1 MRLNV
6 WKYFKKKKKTLF
18 NETHKGVFM
27 AEMKPDKKSLKNI
40 LVAEDDAYYQIPI
53 YQRPY
58 QWTEENCEKLLDD
71 LLSSYECYKES
82 DYFCGSLVLIAI
94 GIDSETNATT
104 YDIVD
109 GQQRLSTF
117 ILLAKV
123 LATLY
128 NKDLNTTSRGL
139 LEKSLGDTDGEKR
152 KRLIFDTIGLNA
164 EKDFQ
169 NALDFF
175 DDLDA
180 SKGKNSKSNDPS
192 KGKNSYLKNAI
203 CLKNY
208 LEKKEIVDINDFIRW
223 LYFKVI
229 FIKTTCSNIS
239 MALRIF
245 SVLNARGLPLHAIDV
260 FKVELLKKLAKEKDQ
275 EDFVYRWNALRQKCS
290 ENESKFPKRKEN
302 KREKNAAEIL
312 FSWYLTY
319 LHPVTSGK
327 NMEER
332 LADQFERLNKTPL
345 EYLKGVEDFYNA
357 YCEVLEMQDRH
368 AHLLSYL
375 ASDFWH
381 IILCTSIL
389 HNYSQSEIETL
400 KELLVKFYYQN
411 WVAEQKEPKKQTN
424 CNIINALKEKKN
436 IDDIIS
442 IVKQYL
448 DKNKITQNFR
458 EKLKDDHLYEKHKK
472 SSKNSWLKS
481 ILILVEYFMSD
492 DPKPKRIQMDK
503 NLHVEHILPQKSD
516 PSSQW
521 AKDFSEEERERY
533 THSLANLTLLGGK
546 KNTNASNLDF
556 QDKKKIYMGEEIR
569 LNKKKPFRVM
579 TCYKMT
585 IDIAH
590 HYTEWTPKSLEKR
603 EKELIE
609 IIESVLTL

>member
-1 MRLNV
+1 MA
-6 WKYFKKKKKTLF
+6 
-18 NETHKGVFM
+18 NESIQG
-27 AEMKPDKKSLKNI
+27 ESYQLKDI
-40 LVAEDDAYYQIPI
+40 LATELSAYYKIPT

-94 GIDSETNATT
+94 GIDSKTNATT
-104 YDIVD
+104 YDVVD

-123 LATLY
+123 LVTLY
-128 NKDLNTTSRGL
+128 DKDLNENCKISRDF
-139 LEKSLGDTDGEKR
+139 LEKSLGDTEGEKR
-152 KRLIFDTIGLNA
+152 KRLIFNTIGLNA
-164 EKDFQ
+164 KDDFQ
-169 NALDFF
+169 DALKFF

-180 SKGKNSKSNDPS
+180 SKGENSKSNDPS

-208 LEKKEIVDINDFIRW
+208 LEKKEIADINDFIRW

-229 FIKTTCSNIS
+229 FIRTTCSNIS

-275 EDFVYRWNALRQKCS
+275 EQFVSRWNALRQKCS
-290 ENESKFPKRKEN
+290 ENESEFPKRKEN
-302 KREKNAAEIL
+302 KREKNAAETL

-319 LHPVTSGK
+319 LNPVTSGK

-332 LADQFERLNKTPL
+332 LADQFERLNKPPL
-345 EYLKGVEDFYNA
+345 EYLKSIEDFYSA
-357 YCEVLEMQDRH
+357 YCDVLEMQDRH

-375 ASDFWH
+375 ASDFWR

-400 KELLVKFYYQN
+400 KKLLVKFYYQN

-424 CNIINALKEKKN
+424 CNIIKALKEKKSVE
-436 IDDIIS
+436 DIAS

-448 DKNKITQNFR
+448 DENKITQNFR

-472 SSKNSWLKS
+472 SSKNSWLRP

-492 DPKPKRIQMDK
+492 DDCPKRIQTNDF
-503 NLHVEHILPQKSD
+503 HVEHILPQK
-516 PSSQW
+516 PTLSSQW
-521 AKDFSEEERERY
+521 AKDFSEEERELY
-533 THSLANLTLLGGK
+533 THSLANLTLLGGT
-546 KNTNASNLDF
+546 KNTKASNLDF
-556 QDKKKIYMGEEIR
+556 KDKKKIYMGEEIS
-569 LNKKKPFRVM
+569 LSKKKTFRVM

>member
-1 MRLNV
+1 
-6 WKYFKKKKKTLF
+6 
-18 NETHKGVFM
+18 M
-27 AEMKPDKKSLKNI
+27 ASDSIEGKAYQLKDI
-40 LVAEDDAYYQIPI
+40 LATELSAYYQIPT

-71 LLSSYECYKES
+71 LFSSYEYYKES

-94 GIDSETNATT
+94 GIDSKTNATT

-123 LATLY
+123 LVTLY
-128 NKDLNTTSRGL
+128 DKDLNENCKISRGF

-169 NALDFF
+169 NTLDFF

-180 SKGKNSKSNDPS
+180 SRGENSKSNDPS

-208 LEKKEIVDINDFIRW
+208 LEKKEIADINAFIIW
-223 LYFKVI
+223 LYLKVI

-260 FKVELLKKLAKEKDQ
+260 FKVELLKKLVKEKNQQ
-275 EDFVYRWNALRQKCS
+275 EFVSRWNALRQKCLD
-290 ENESKFPKRKEN
+290 NESKFPKRKEN

-319 LHPVTSGK
+319 LNPVTSGK

-332 LADQFERLNKTPL
+332 LADQFENLNKTPL
-345 EYLKGVEDFYNA
+345 EYLKSVEDFYNA
-357 YCEVLEMQDRH
+357 YCKVLEMQDRH
-368 AHLLSYL
+368 AHLLSYV
-375 ASDFWH
+375 ATDSWRV
-381 IILCTSIL
+381 ILCTSLL
-389 HNYSQSEIETL
+389 HGYNNQEIEDL

-411 WVAEQKEPKKQTN
+411 WVAEQKEPKKQTS
-424 CNIINALKEKKN
+424 CNIIKDLKEKQSVGY
-436 IDDIIS
+436 IAS
-442 IVKQYL
+442 VVKEYL
-448 DKNKITQNFR
+448 DKNKITQHFR
-458 EKLKDDHLYEKHKK
+458 ENLQDDHLYEKHKRA
-472 SSKNSWLKS
+472 SKNSWLRP

-492 DPKPKRIQMDK
+492 DDCPKRIQMDE
-503 NLHVEHILPQKSD
+503 NLHIEHILPKK
-516 PSSQW
+516 PNLSSQW
-521 AKDFSEEERERY
+521 AKDFNNEEERKLY
-533 THSLANLTLLGGK
+533 THSLANLTLLGGT
-546 KNTNASNLDF
+546 KNKEASNLDF
-556 QDKKKIYMGEEIR
+556 KDKKKIYMGEEIS
-569 LNKKKPFRVM
+569 LSKKRPFRVM

-585 IDIAH
+585 TDIAH
-590 HYTEWTPKSLEKR
+590 LHRMDAQKPRKKR
-603 EKELIE
+603 KRAD
-609 IIESVLTL
+609 

>member
-1 MRLNV
+1 MA
-6 WKYFKKKKKTLF
+6 
-18 NETHKGVFM
+18 NESIEGK
-27 AEMKPDKKSLKNI
+27 AYQLKDI
-40 LVAEDDAYYQIPI
+40 LATELSTYYQIPT

-71 LLSSYECYKES
+71 LFFNYEDDRES
-82 DYFCGSLVLIAI
+82 NYFCGSLVLITI
-94 GIDSETNATT
+94 GIDSKTNAKT

-128 NKDLNTTSRGL
+128 DKDKDLNKISRDF
-139 LEKSLGDTDGEKR
+139 LEKSLGDTDEEKR
-152 KRLIFDTIGLNA
+152 KRLIFNTIGLNA

-169 NALDFF
+169 DALDFF

-180 SKGKNSKSNDPS
+180 SKGEDSKSNDPN

-208 LEKKEIVDINDFIRW
+208 LEKKEIADINHFIIW
-223 LYFKVI
+223 LYLKVI
-229 FIKTTCSNIS
+229 FIRTTCSNIS

-260 FKVELLKKLAKEKDQ
+260 FKVELLKKLAKAKDQ
-275 EDFVYRWNALRQKCS
+275 EEFVSRWNALRQKCLD
-290 ENESKFPKRKEN
+290 NESKFPKRKEN

-345 EYLKGVEDFYNA
+345 EYLKSVEDFYNA

-389 HNYSQSEIETL
+389 HDYSESEIEAL
-400 KELLVKFYYQN
+400 KELLVKFYYQH

-424 CNIINALKEKKN
+424 CNIINALKEKKSVE
-436 IDDIIS
+436 DIAS
-442 IVKQYL
+442 IVKKYL
-448 DKNKITQNFR
+448 DENKITQNFR

-472 SSKNSWLKS
+472 SSKNSWLKP

-492 DPKPKRIQMDK
+492 DPKPKRIQKDDF
-503 NLHVEHILPQKSD
+503 HVEHILPQNPN

-521 AKDFSEEERERY
+521 VKDFSEEERELY
-533 THSLANLTLLGGK
+533 THSLANLTLLGGNKNANLQIWISKIKRKSTWEK
-546 KNTNASNLDF
+546 KS
-556 QDKKKIYMGEEIR
+556 G
-569 LNKKKPFRVM
+569 
-579 TCYKMT
+579 
-585 IDIAH
+585 
-590 HYTEWTPKSLEKR
+590 
-603 EKELIE
+603 
-609 IIESVLTL
+609 

>member
-1 MRLNV
+1 MANESIEGKAHSLGDILATE
-6 WKYFKKKKKTLF
+6 FK
-18 NETHKGVFM
+18 
-27 AEMKPDKKSLKNI
+27 
-40 LVAEDDAYYQIPI
+40 AYYQIPI

-58 QWTEENCEKLLDD
+58 QWTEKNCEKLLDD
-71 LLSSYECYKES
+71 LFSSYECYKES

-94 GIDSETNATT
+94 GKDSETNAET
-104 YDIVD
+104 YDVVD

-128 NKDLNTTSRGL
+128 NNEVLNNKISRDF

-152 KRLIFDTIGLNA
+152 KRLIFNTIGLNA
-164 EKDFQ
+164 KKDFQ
-169 NALDFF
+169 DALDFF

-180 SKGKNSKSNDPS
+180 SKGENSKINDPS

-203 CLKNY
+203 CLINY
-208 LEKKEIVDINDFIRW
+208 LREKEIENINDFIKW
-223 LYFKVI
+223 LYFKVV
-229 FIKTTCSNIS
+229 FIRTTCSNIS

-275 EDFVYRWNALRQKCS
+275 EEFVSRWNALRQKCS
-290 ENESKFPKRKEN
+290 KNESKFPKRKEN
-302 KREKNAAEIL
+302 KREKDAAEIL

-327 NMEER
+327 SMEER
-332 LADQFERLNKTPL
+332 LADLFERLNKTPL
-345 EYLKGVEDFYNA
+345 EYLKSIEDFYSA

-375 ASDFWH
+375 ASDFWR

-389 HNYSQSEIETL
+389 HHYSDQDIEAL

-424 CNIINALKEKKN
+424 CNIIKALKEKKSVEN
-436 IDDIIS
+436 IAS
-442 IVKQYL
+442 IVKKYL
-448 DKNKITQNFR
+448 DDDNNKITQNFR
-458 EKLKDDHLYEKHKK
+458 EKLKDDHLYEQHKK
-472 SSKNSWLKS
+472 ASKNSWLRP

-492 DPKPKRIQMDK
+492 DPKPKRIQTNDF
-503 NLHVEHILPQKSD
+503 HVEHILPQN
-516 PSSQW
+516 PTLSSQW
-521 AKDFSEEERERY
+521 AKDFSEEERELY
-533 THSLANLTLLGGK
+533 THSLANLTLLGGT
-546 KNTNASNLDF
+546 KNTKASNLDF
-556 QDKKKIYMGEEIR
+556 KDKKEIYMGEEIR
-569 LNKKKPFRVM
+569 LNKKKTFRVM

-603 EKELIE
+603 EKDLMS

>member
-1 MRLNV
+1 MAKIDSNDLN
-6 WKYFKKKKKTLF
+6 LR
-18 NETHKGVFM
+18 
-27 AEMKPDKKSLKNI
+27 DILKDE
-40 LVAEDDAYYQIPI
+40 LYYQIPI

-71 LLSSYECYKES
+71 LFFNYEYDRES
-82 DYFCGSLVLIAI
+82 DYFCGSLVLILI
-94 GIDSETNATT
+94 SEDSKKAKT

-123 LATLY
+123 LSALY
-128 NKDLNTTSRGL
+128 SERLTEESKDYLQESLITKYGKKDRLNFSAVGFNS
-139 LEKSLGDTDGEKR
+139 K
-152 KRLIFDTIGLNA
+152 
-164 EKDFQ
+164 KDFQ
-169 NALDFF
+169 YALTSFN
-175 DDLDA
+175 DA
-180 SKGKNSKSNDPS
+180 PVSNNKNN
-192 KGKNSYLKNAI
+192 YLKNAI

-208 LEKKEIVDINDFIRW
+208 LRKKEIEDINDFIEW
-223 LYFKVI
+223 LYFKVV

-275 EDFVYRWNALRQKCS
+275 EEFVSRWNALRQKCLD
-290 ENESKFPKRKEN
+290 NESKFPKRKEN

-319 LHPVTSGK
+319 LNPVTSGK

-332 LADQFERLNKTPL
+332 LADQFERLNKAPL

-375 ASDFWH
+375 ASDFWRV
-381 IILCTSIL
+381 ILCTSLL
-389 HNYSQSEIETL
+389 HRYNDQDIEAL

-424 CNIINALKEKKN
+424 CNIIKALKEKKSVK
-436 IDDIIS
+436 DIAS

-448 DKNKITQNFR
+448 YSDENKITQNFR
-458 EKLKDDHLYEKHKK
+458 GKLKDDHLYEQHKRN
-472 SSKNSWLKS
+472 SKNSWLRP
-481 ILILVEYFMSD
+481 ILILVEYFKSD
-492 DPKPKRIQMDK
+492 DPKPKRIQTNDF
-503 NLHVEHILPQKSD
+503 HVEHILPQK
-516 PSSQW
+516 PTLSSQW
-521 AKDFSEEERERY
+521 AKDFSEKERERY
-533 THSLANLTLLGGK
+533 THSLANLTLLRGE
-546 KNTNASNLDF
+546 KNSQASNLDF
-556 QDKKKIYMGEEIR
+556 KDKKEIYMGNAVKRGRE
-569 LNKKKPFRVM
+569 KPFKVM

-585 IDIAH
+585 IDVAQ
-590 HYTEWTPKSLEKR
+590 YTEWTPKSLEKR
-603 EKELIE
+603 KEESIQK
-609 IIESVLTL
+609 IESVLTL

>member
-1 MRLNV
+1 MQSA
-6 WKYFKKKKKTLF
+6 KISKAK
-18 NETHKGVFM
+18 
-27 AEMKPDKKSLKNI
+27 
-40 LVAEDDAYYQIPI
+40 
-53 YQRPY
+53 
-58 QWTEENCEKLLDD
+58 
-71 LLSSYECYKES
+71 
-82 DYFCGSLVLIAI
+82 
-94 GIDSETNATT
+94 T
-104 YDIVD
+104 YDVVD

-128 NKDLNTTSRGL
+128 DKDLNENCKISRGF

-169 NALDFF
+169 DALDFF

-180 SKGKNSKSNDPS
+180 SKGESSKSNAPS

-208 LEKKEIVDINDFIRW
+208 LEKKEIEDINDFIRW
-223 LYFKVI
+223 LYLKVI

-245 SVLNARGLPLHAIDV
+245 SVLNARGLPLHVIDV

-275 EDFVYRWNALRQKCS
+275 EDFVYRWNALRQKCLD
-290 ENESKFPKRKEN
+290 NESKFPKRKEN

-319 LHPVTSGK
+319 LHPVTGGK

-332 LADQFERLNKTPL
+332 LADQFEGLNKTPL

-375 ASDFWH
+375 EDNYWRA
-381 IILCTSIL
+381 ILCTSIL
-389 HNYSQSEIETL
+389 HDYSESKIEVL
-400 KELLVKFYYQN
+400 KELLVKFYYQH
-411 WVAEQKEPKKQTN
+411 WVAKKPKDQREQTY
-424 CNIINALKEKKN
+424 CNIIKALKEKKSMEH
-436 IDDIIS
+436 IVS
-442 IVKQYL
+442 IARKNL
-448 DKNKITQNFR
+448 DEYSVTQHFKENLR
-458 EKLKDDHLYEKHKK
+458 DDHLYEKHKK
-472 SSKNSWLKS
+472 SSKNSWLRP

-492 DPKPKRIQMDK
+492 DDCPKRIQMDK
-503 NLHVEHILPQKSD
+503 NLHVEHILPQK
-516 PSSQW
+516 PTLSSQW
-521 AKDFSEEERERY
+521 AKDFSEEEREHY
-533 THSLANLTLLGGK
+533 THSLANLTLLRVK
-546 KNTNASNLDF
+546 KNTDALKKALKQALNQDF
-556 QDKKKIYMGEEIR
+556 KEKKEIYMGKTIP
-569 LNKKKPFRVM
+569 LDNKKTFKVM
-579 TCYKMT
+579 TCYDMT
-585 IDIAH
+585 KNDVCR
-590 HYTEWTPKSLEKR
+590 YTEWTPKSLEKR
-603 EKELIE
+603 KEELIE

>member
-1 MRLNV
+1 
-6 WKYFKKKKKTLF
+6 
-18 NETHKGVFM
+18 
-27 AEMKPDKKSLKNI
+27 
-40 LVAEDDAYYQIPI
+40 
-53 YQRPY
+53 
-58 QWTEENCEKLLDD
+58 
-71 LLSSYECYKES
+71 
-82 DYFCGSLVLIAI
+82 
-94 GIDSETNATT
+94 
-104 YDIVD
+104 
-109 GQQRLSTF
+109 
-117 ILLAKV
+117 
-123 LATLY
+123 
-128 NKDLNTTSRGL
+128 
-139 LEKSLGDTDGEKR
+139 
-152 KRLIFDTIGLNA
+152 
-164 EKDFQ
+164 
-169 NALDFF
+169 
-175 DDLDA
+175 
-180 SKGKNSKSNDPS
+180 
-192 KGKNSYLKNAI
+192 
-203 CLKNY
+203 
-208 LEKKEIVDINDFIRW
+208 
-223 LYFKVI
+223 
-229 FIKTTCSNIS
+229 

-260 FKVELLKKLAKEKDQ
+260 FKVELLKKLAKEKNQ
-275 EDFVYRWNALRQKCS
+275 EEFVSRWNALRQKCS

-345 EYLKGVEDFYNA
+345 EYLKSVEDFYNA
-357 YCEVLEMQDRH
+357 YCEMLEMQDRH

-375 ASDFWH
+375 ASDFWR

-448 DKNKITQNFR
+448 DENKITQNFR
-458 EKLKDDHLYEKHKK
+458 EKLKDDHLYEKHTR
-472 SSKNSWLKS
+472 SPNHSWLKP

-492 DPKPKRIQMDK
+492 DPKPKRIQMDG
-503 NLHVEHILPQKSD
+503 NLHAEHI
-516 PSSQW
+516 
-521 AKDFSEEERERY
+521 SEEERERY
-533 THSLANLTLLGGK
+533 THSLANLTLLAGK
-546 KNTNASNLDF
+546 RNTKASNLNF
-556 QDKKKIYMGEEIR
+556 KDKKKIYMGEEIK
-569 LNKKKPFRVM
+569 LNKKKPFRAM

-603 EKELIE
+603 EKDLMS

>member
-1 MRLNV
+1 MA
-6 WKYFKKKKKTLF
+6 
-18 NETHKGVFM
+18 NESIEGE
-27 AEMKPDKKSLKNI
+27 AYQLKDI
-40 LVAEDDAYYQIPI
+40 LATELSAYYQIPT

-94 GIDSETNATT
+94 SKDSETNATT

-128 NKDLNTTSRGL
+128 DKDLNKTSRDF

-180 SKGKNSKSNDPS
+180 SKGENSKSNAPS

-208 LEKKEIVDINDFIRW
+208 LEEKEIADINAFIRW
-223 LYFKVI
+223 LYLKVI
-229 FIKTTCSNIS
+229 FIRTTCSNIS

-275 EDFVYRWNALRQKCS
+275 EDFVYRWNALRQKCLD
-290 ENESKFPKRKEN
+290 NESKFPKRKEN

-345 EYLKGVEDFYNA
+345 EYLKSIEYFYNA

-375 ASDFWH
+375 VSDFWR

-389 HNYSQSEIETL
+389 HNYSQSEIEAL
-400 KELLVKFYYQN
+400 KELLVEFYYQN

-448 DKNKITQNFR
+448 DENKITQNFR

-472 SSKNSWLKS
+472 SSKNSWLKP

-492 DPKPKRIQMDK
+492 EPKPKRIQTNDF
-503 NLHVEHILPQKSD
+503 HVEHILPQK
-516 PSSQW
+516 PTLSSQW
-521 AKDFSEEERERY
+521 AKDFSEEERELY
-533 THSLANLTLLGGK
+533 THSLANLTLLGGT
-546 KNTNASNLDF
+546 KNTKASNLDF
-556 QDKKKIYMGEEIR
+556 KDKKKIYMGEEIK

-590 HYTEWTPKSLEKR
+590 HYTEWTPKGLEKR

-609 IIESVLTL
+609 IIESVLEL